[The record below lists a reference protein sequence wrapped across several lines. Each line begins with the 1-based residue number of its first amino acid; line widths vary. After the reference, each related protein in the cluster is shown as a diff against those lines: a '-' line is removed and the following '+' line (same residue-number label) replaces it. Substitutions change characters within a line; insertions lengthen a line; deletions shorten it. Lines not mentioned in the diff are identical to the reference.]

1 MRVLD
6 VGCGA
11 GDVSFL
17 AASLVGPDGF
27 VFGVDKSPEAV
38 AMARE
43 RAQQSQL
50 TNVQFAVSDLEEVQV
65 EEPVDALIGRLIL
78 MYFPRPAEVL
88 RHLLTHVRPAG
99 LVVFQELDGSGVT
112 AEPACETFLTAGARI
127 AETLRRAGADL
138 RTGLKLPVIFEDAGL
153 PTPRTLQMAR
163 VEHGPDAAGYA
174 WMEQL
179 TRTLL
184 PLMERTG
191 VASAAEVD
199 VDTLAER
206 IRNEVVARRASVVL
220 PPFVGAWTRVGA
232 QP

>member
-1 MRVLD
+1 MLFR
-6 VGCGA
+6 
-11 GDVSFL
+11 S
-17 AASLVGPDGF
+17 
-27 VFGVDKSPEAV
+27 
-38 AMARE
+38 
-43 RAQQSQL
+43 
-50 TNVQFAVSDLEEVQV
+50 
-65 EEPVDALIGRLIL
+65 
-78 MYFPRPAEVL
+78 
-88 RHLLTHVRPAG
+88 
-99 LVVFQELDGSGVT
+99 
-112 AEPACETFLTAGARI
+112 
-127 AETLRRAGADL
+127 
-138 RTGLKLPVIFEDAGL
+138 
-153 PTPRTLQMAR
+153 
-163 VEHGPDAAGYA
+163 A